1 MLYRKQAKSVKP
13 LGEKKGS
20 NSDEKPKCKRQKL
33 PWKIDVIVTFE
44 SRKSFKITLC
54 IYESSCFLTKDNNRP
69 SNGHHNGQLK
79 NYML

>member
-54 IYESSCFLTKDNNRP
+54 IYESIFKVEQVIDYSVRIRKHVI
-69 SNGHHNGQLK
+69 SI
-79 NYML
+79 

>member
-13 LGEKKGS
+13 FGEKKGS

-54 IYESSCFLTKDNNRP
+54 IYESIFKVEQVIDYSVRIRKHVI
-69 SNGHHNGQLK
+69 SI
-79 NYML
+79 